1 MLAMTPEFDG
11 VEDGLLKPL
20 LINNDNLIDFIK
32 EKDNREDNN
41 VKIVL
46 NSTCRN
52 G

>member
-1 MLAMTPEFDG
+1 MTPEFDG